1 MDFITD
7 LAKTFGRPGNQD
19 LPLWQSGVCLWFS
32 SWVGVWGSDPA
43 RRGQLIPAGN
53 EDWGKTGQDLPGI
66 FAVKVRD
73 APEME

>member
-1 MDFITD
+1 M
-7 LAKTFGRPGNQD
+7 AKGG
-19 LPLWQSGVCLWFS
+19 LPLVQQLGGGLGFRSCQE
-32 SWVGVWGSDPA
+32 
-43 RRGQLIPAGN
+43 GQLIPAGN